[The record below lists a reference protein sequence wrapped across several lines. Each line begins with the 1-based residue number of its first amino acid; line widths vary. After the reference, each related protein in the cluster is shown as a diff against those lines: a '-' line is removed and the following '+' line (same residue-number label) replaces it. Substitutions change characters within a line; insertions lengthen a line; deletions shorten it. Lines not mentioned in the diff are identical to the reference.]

1 MLNQPVHLSRS
12 ALDHLLQ
19 LLQAD
24 GYQTVGP
31 RLENQAI
38 VYGELHSSA
47 DLPQGWTDVQA
58 KGLYRL
64 QKREDQALFGFV
76 VGPHSWKKY
85 LFPPQQVLWQ
95 AHRTD
100 TGFKLSEKQAPI
112 PKYAFIGVRGC
123 ELAAIQIQDR
133 VFLAGTYVDSDYQK
147 RREHVLIVAVNCTE
161 PGQTCFCASMDSG
174 PQVRPGYDLSLTE
187 MLEEEK
193 PYYLARSGTP
203 KGEFYLN
210 QLTTVAVNE
219 WQLKQE
225 QERLTQ
231 AVQQMGRYLD
241 AVQARQVLQQ
251 QYESPYWAQVGERCL
266 ACTNC
271 TMVCP
276 TCFCSSVGDTTDLT
290 DQSATRTRQWDSCF
304 SLDFTYTGGQ
314 PIRQSHG
321 SRYRQW
327 LTHKLS
333 TWHAQFDSSGC
344 VGCGRCITWCPVGI
358 DLTEEISQLATFQG
372 EETP

>member
-1 MLNQPVHLSRS
+1 MSIQPLILSNS
-12 ALDHLLQ
+12 TIDHLLQ

-24 GYQTVGP
+24 GYLTVGP
-31 RLENQAI
+31 CLSDQAI
-38 VYGELHSSA
+38 VYGELRTCA

-58 KGLYRL
+58 KGTYRL
-64 QKREDQALFGFV
+64 KKRKDQALFGYV

-95 AHRTD
+95 AQRTD
-100 TGFKLSEKQAPI
+100 TGFELSENPEPI

-133 VFLAGTYVDSDYQK
+133 VFLQGAYVDPHYQQ
-147 RREHVLIVAVNCTE
+147 RREQVLIVAVNCTE
-161 PGQTCFCASMDSG
+161 PGQTCFCASMDTG
-174 PQVRPGYDLSLTE
+174 PQARQGYDLSLTE
-187 MLEEEK
+187 MLDEGE
-193 PYYLARSGTP
+193 PYYLARSGSP
-203 KGEFYLN
+203 KGEYYLA
-210 QLTTVAVNE
+210 QLTAVGGGE
-219 WQLKQE
+219 SQLKQE

-231 AVQQMGRYLD
+231 AAQQMGRYLD
-241 AVQARQVLQQ
+241 AAKARQVLQQ
-251 QYESPYWAQVGERCL
+251 NYGSPYWEQVGERCL

-276 TCFCSSVGDTTDLT
+276 TCFCSSVSDTTDLT
-290 DQSATRTRQWDSCF
+290 DQTATRTRQWDSCF
-304 SLDFTYTGGQ
+304 SLDFTYTGGH

-333 TWHAQFDSSGC
+333 TWHDQFDSSGC

-358 DLTEEISQLATFQG
+358 DLTEEITQLDSPTPQG
-372 EETP
+372 E